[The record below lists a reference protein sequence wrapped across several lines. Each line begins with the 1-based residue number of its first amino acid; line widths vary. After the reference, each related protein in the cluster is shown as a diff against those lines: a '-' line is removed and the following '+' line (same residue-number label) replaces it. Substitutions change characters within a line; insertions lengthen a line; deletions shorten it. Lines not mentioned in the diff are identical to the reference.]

1 MNDERSGERRER
13 IVSLALKAGTVAL
26 AISAGSI
33 AVEKADNGWS
43 FSLGCTPK
51 PASEQVI
58 DNGVPEIPDIPD
70 EPELPAPES
79 PDGVTVEG
87 GR

>member
-13 IVSLALKAGTVAL
+13 IVSRALKAGTVAL

-58 DNGVPEIPDIPD
+58 DNGTPELPDLP

-79 PDGVTVEG
+79 PDEITVEG
-87 GR
+87 AR